1 MAAERRLTEP
11 VHSVKTQLAIDLG
24 HRHLRAVEASVE
36 RGRVAVVRTLDVVI
50 PADVAHDDH
59 AARGAFV
66 AAALKAAGMGVGRA
80 TWTVFRERAAVKR
93 LALPAADAS
102 DLPGMVRLAM
112 QRESAVQPDAVID
125 FMPTADGGAWA
136 VAVPPAD
143 VAAVRAVAD
152 AARIGVGRI
161 ALRTFGTAALAATL
175 PAAEGTAGSTT
186 AVAAID
192 LSLDGLE
199 LVVAGADGLR
209 ATRGVAVPDD
219 EPQHA
224 VTEARR
230 SWTAHRLQ
238 QPGDAVARAVAIGP
252 ADVAAAAADALA
264 ADTKLPVDVLDA
276 HPDVQSAAP
285 LGACWP
291 LCGLLL
297 ESARRAPVID
307 LASPRRTP
315 DMAVRRRM
323 RVYAA
328 VAVVG
333 IAYAV
338 GWTLGKA
345 DRGRIEQQRA
355 SLRAKADEATPEWR
369 RFKRDELRARHLD
382 AWATSQPAWLNSLLY
397 LNGFAPDPARVVLA
411 GWNGQAVE
419 DEVVAAKDGGMRM
432 APGVRIVMDAETADR
447 ATADALREALLANRE
462 LMVRSNSSEGKAGR
476 RLPVAVEL
484 VIDSPAGAPVER
496 PANGTAMRGS
506 PRTARTGDVR

>member
-1 MAAERRLTEP
+1 
-11 VHSVKTQLAIDLG
+11 VKTQLAIDLG

-36 RGRVAVVRTLDVVI
+36 RGRVAVVRTLDVAI

-66 AAALKAAGMGVGRA
+66 ASALKAAGMGGGRA

-125 FMPTADGGAWA
+125 FVAAADGGAWA

-143 VAAVRAVAD
+143 VAAVRAVAES
-152 AARIGVGRI
+152 ARIGIDRLT
-161 ALRTFGTAALAATL
+161 LRTFGTVALAGKMAG
-175 PAAEGTAGSTT
+175 EGGG
-186 AVAAID
+186 AVAALD

-219 EPQHA
+219 DTQHA

-252 ADVAAAAADALA
+252 ADVAAAAAAALA
-264 ADTKLPVDVLDA
+264 ADTGVDAAVLES
-276 HPDVQSAAP
+276 HPDVQGTAP

-297 ESARRAPVID
+297 EAARRAPVID
-307 LASPRRTP
+307 LARPRRTP

-345 DRGRIEQQRA
+345 ERGRIEQQRTA
-355 SLRAKADEATPEWR
+355 LRAKVEDATPEWR

-382 AWATSQPAWLNSLLY
+382 AWAASQPAWLDSLLY

-419 DEVVAAKDGGMRM
+419 DEVAAAKDGSMRM

-447 ATADALREALLANRE
+447 ATADALRESLLANRE
-462 LMVRSNSSEGKAGR
+462 LVVRSNSSEGKAGR

-496 PANGTAMRGS
+496 PANGTAVRTLRG
-506 PRTARTGDVR
+506 PRSGDVR